1 MNKIYF
7 FTDISGAGDIE
18 NSDSDNSSFS
28 PEWQSNKKRK
38 RQSNDKDN
46 DIKKSLLFG
55 GSASE
60 ETLINKIVDL
70 VTEKFK
76 SSEVK
81 TGKGNDLSPPT
92 AELVSEITTTPLPFN
107 NTILKNDD
115 NDSFGK
121 HIQFSLISK
130 SK

>member
-1 MNKIYF
+1 LSTEF
-7 FTDISGAGDIE
+7 
-18 NSDSDNSSFS
+18 
-28 PEWQSNKKRK
+28 QSNKKRK
-38 RQSNDKDN
+38 RQSNHNEN
-46 DIKKSLLFG
+46 DINVKKSLLFG

-60 ETLINKIVDL
+60 ETLINKIVDI

-81 TGKGNDLSPPT
+81 IGKGIDLSPPT
-92 AELVSEITTTPLPFN
+92 AELVSETTTTPLPFN

-121 HIQFSLISK
+121 IDTHVKLKLVKFHIIILIMK
-130 SK
+130 F